1 MGKTLGQLRNEIG
14 LTFDYGGQGG
24 VDFLTN
30 ETIIESGSAE
40 KNINGDGKFQL
51 SFKSTNAGSIPLGT
65 RLNSIFGSFIMANTY
80 VPSASENGV
89 YTYSPSFIS
98 TDSLLSKTLF
108 YKNIQ
113 TDEGEDVVLYT
124 FTYAGAAST
133 IVAELNTFSN
143 GAVELAEGLGSTTI
157 VVSFDGDSIKSA
169 ASKIANA
176 LNENI
181 CIIDGVIH
189 IGGYNA
195 YSADDYYNYFV
206 VLGGTRNMGKRT
218 ISNRAGATV
227 QYYAAVTKRL
237 TIDAPG
243 SAIDLSNGEPKLMK
257 LLIFD
262 DIYPKMELVITSVSS
277 RDCYMMD
284 DSGERI
290 VDHWEGEGELRIP
303 VYKRYKKFY
312 ITLGMSD
319 GSAYV
324 FDQSKLIS
332 GKPLGILFQSGS
344 LTGRE
349 FDLAY
354 FSENTTECEIDD
366 VSYVDSNGASSGYS
380 VSAGSYR
387 IIMQADGGVLL
398 PNADICPAVGDKI
411 TLTGM
416 AMSNQYITAARAE
429 LLARGQ
435 QVANLYASKKVP
447 SFQAVTRFADFLLEG
462 SGAPNIGTPVDSS
475 GQAVRSGSG
484 NDDYIV
490 TSVTTDL
497 ISGSQQVTFGTFKP
511 KGLLQ
516 TLVDKVE
523 GVSLS
528 GGGATVGGEEYYR
541 GTASMG
547 IDQFNALRNAGGALG
562 MVSVNQKINDT
573 IGDIGD
579 LEDALEEVKQQ
590 TDAKFDVWFG
600 TGFPIPNKDAAEQG
614 QTTSQYPASEWDT
627 EEKKAQH
634 VQDIY
639 YDMSREPMRTGGR
652 AWRWVTYTDGALTLY
667 RWEGITD
674 ADTLASLEKLSDVA
688 SDGKLTG
695 GAEKMRVYID
705 WVHIVEDF
713 RNYVTEHNME
723 TVPTE
728 LAAYIT
734 KFEALGTILNDGQ
747 SIFSVEPENEGDVGY
762 VVIDPPAWLSQNL
775 NDPDNIYSTT
785 IIDDVEDYY
794 LAWYE
799 YYQAAAVLSAAI
811 VAASEAAA
819 AEALQTLADMANDN
833 ILTVIEKDNILREWQ
848 SVNSEKAGLVMQ
860 ARRARITSESVY
872 TGYISAF
879 RLLATYLHDPSY
891 SSVISEE
898 NIPDNTDTTFP
909 AMLRANED
917 SSINGS
923 AFNTHWKDYYDAR
936 SALMAAISV
945 KRQSY
950 FVGTD
955 VPNPPYSAGDFWMK
969 TLTAQDN
976 KGTLMICIT
985 SKSENEQ
992 ANESD
997 WTEFAPNVTDY
1008 KILLCA
1014 LAEKLYGIFGSAI
1027 FGKDLYFGGSPA
1039 SALND
1044 SLWYDASTGK
1054 LAVRNSGTWNYY
1066 DVDSADVAI
1075 LVDSFRCV
1083 YDVLGARKITVYG
1096 ERPQETPNLYDL
1108 YISPVTYTDS
1118 VTHKTLSGGIEILM
1132 YGENGWELLMKSINS
1147 VLENIGNFIRAIVF
1161 GSESGDMVTASGQI
1175 IGQKFVQLFSEA
1187 KLYDPENENADE
1199 DGYVS
1204 LTQALFGIN
1213 VYQETIEVDG
1223 EEVKVWRSSAKLSAD
1238 RIQFSGKEVDLSA
1251 DQINF
1256 TGKII
1261 ARDPE
1266 NNPTL
1271 QVDNEGNVST
1281 RGNMTSAGV
1290 KAYSKMDNGLLEIGT
1305 VDSEGN
1311 EKPRYRVHIVEKN
1324 GHTYPVITLLDENQN
1339 TIGQIDESL
1348 FQTQSVEDSWFD
1360 RKFIKIV
1367 EGTTIFE
1374 SIKDLEGT
1382 DYFCYAEG
1390 YTLAGGAKAYTSG
1403 GSNPSP
1409 TLNGHW
1415 FKEQSASIGNYME
1428 DGSYVDKRTFFRIE
1442 KRGIRTYTQ
1451 SYRKIYT
1458 VNQGVLEETERTL
1471 DSVWV
1476 LTGTIPPDDDGGEI
1490 LDPNA

>member
-1 MGKTLGQLRNEIG
+1 MGKTFGQLRNEAG
-14 LTFDYGGQGG
+14 LSFDYGSQGG
-24 VDFLTN
+24 VDFLTD

-51 SFKSTNAGSIPLGT
+51 SFKSTNAVAIPLGT
-65 RLNSIFGSFIMANTY
+65 RLNSAFGSYIMAKTY
-80 VPSASENGV
+80 VPSAGANGV
-89 YTYSPSFIS
+89 YTYNPSFVS

-108 YKNIQ
+108 YKSIQ
-113 TDEGEDVVLYT
+113 TDEGESVVLYT

-133 IVAELNTFSN
+133 IVAELNTFSS
-143 GAVELAEGLGSTTI
+143 GSVVLAEGLGSTTI

-169 ASKIANA
+169 ASKIASA

-195 YSADDYYNYFV
+195 YAADDYYNYFV

-218 ISNRAGATV
+218 ISNKSGSTV

-243 SAIDLSNGEPKLMK
+243 SAIDLSNGEPKMMK
-257 LLIFD
+257 LLTFD
-262 DIYPKMELVITSVSS
+262 DIYPKMELVITSVST

-284 DSGERI
+284 DSGERVI
-290 VDHWEGEGELRIP
+290 DHWEGEGELRIP

-312 ITLGMSD
+312 ITLGLAN
-319 GSAYV
+319 GSEYV
-324 FDQSKLIS
+324 FDSSKLIS

-366 VSYVDSNGASSGYS
+366 VDYVDSGGASGGYNAP
-380 VSAGSYR
+380 AGSYR

-398 PNADICPAVGDKI
+398 PNADIKPSVNDKV

-416 AMSNQYITAARAE
+416 AMSSQYITQARAD

-435 QVANLYASKKVP
+435 QVANMYASKKAP
-447 SFQAVTRFADFLLEG
+447 SFQVVTRFADFLTEG
-462 SGAPNIGTPVDSS
+462 ASAPNIGTPVDSA

-484 NDDYIV
+484 DYIV

-497 ISGSQQVTFGTFKP
+497 INGSQQITFGTFKP

-516 TLVDKVE
+516 TIVDKID
-523 GVSLS
+523 GISLS
-528 GGGATVGGEEYYR
+528 GGGATVGGEDYYR

-547 IDQFNALRNAGGALG
+547 IDQYNALRNAGGALG
-562 MVSVNQKINDT
+562 MVSVNQKINNAID
-573 IGDIGD
+573 DIDD
-579 LEDALEEVKQQ
+579 LEDALEEVKHQ

-600 TGFPIPNKDAAEQG
+600 IGFPIPNKDAAEQG

-627 EEKKAQH
+627 DEKKAQH

-639 YDMSREPMRTGGR
+639 YDMTREPMQTGGR
-652 AWRWVTYTDGALTLY
+652 AWRWMTYTEGALTLY

-674 ADTLASLEKLSDVA
+674 ADTLSSLEKLSDVA

-705 WVHIVEDF
+705 WMHIVEDF

-728 LAAYIT
+728 LAAYVT
-734 KFEALGTILNDGQ
+734 KFAALGTILNDGQ

-762 VVIDPPAWLSQNL
+762 VVIDPPAWLSANL
-775 NDPDNIYSTT
+775 SDPDNIYSTT
-785 IIDDVEDYY
+785 IIEDVEEYY

-799 YYQAAAVLSAAI
+799 YYQAAAALSAAI
-811 VAASEAAA
+811 IAASEAAA

-833 ILTVIEKDNILREWQ
+833 ILTVIEKDSILREWQ
-848 SVNSEKAGLVMQ
+848 SVNSEKTGLAMQ
-860 ARRARITSESVY
+860 ARRARITLESAY
-872 TGYISAF
+872 TNYIAAF

-891 SSVISEE
+891 SSIISEE

-992 ANESD
+992 ANEND
-997 WTEFAPNVTDY
+997 WTEFAPNVSDY

-1014 LAEKLYGIFGSAI
+1014 LAEKLYGIFGNAI

-1054 LAVRNSGTWNYY
+1054 LAVRNSGAWNYY

-1096 ERPQETPNLYDL
+1096 ERPQGTTPNLYDL

-1223 EEVKVWRSSAKLSAD
+1223 EEIKVWRSSAKLSAD
-1238 RIQFSGKEVDLSA
+1238 HIQFSGKEVDLSA

-1256 TGKII
+1256 NGKIV
-1261 ARDPE
+1261 ARGTD

-1271 QVDNEGNVST
+1271 QIDTNGNVRT
-1281 RGNMTSAGV
+1281 RGNVTSAGV
-1290 KAYSKMDNGLLEIGT
+1290 RAYSKMDDGLLEIGT
-1305 VDSEGN
+1305 IDIEGN
-1311 EKPRYRVHIVEKN
+1311 ETPRYRVQIVEKN
-1324 GHTYPVITLLDENQN
+1324 GRTYPVISLLDENQDVV
-1339 TIGQIDESL
+1339 GQIDEGL
-1348 FQTQSVEDSWFD
+1348 FQTQSIDDSWFD
-1360 RKFIKIV
+1360 RKFIKIE
-1367 EGTTIFE
+1367 EGTTIYE
-1374 SIKDLEGT
+1374 NIADLEGT
-1382 DYFCYAEG
+1382 DYFCYGEG
-1390 YTLAGGAKAYTSG
+1390 YTLAGSSKTYTSG
-1403 GSNPSP
+1403 GSEPSP
-1409 TLNGHW
+1409 TLNNHW
-1415 FKEQSASIGNYME
+1415 FKQQEATVGNYME
-1428 DGSYVDKRTFFRIE
+1428 NGSYVDKRTFFRTE
-1442 KRGIRTYTQ
+1442 TRGIRIYTQ

-1476 LTGTIPPDDDGGEI
+1476 LTGTIPPTDEEE
-1490 LDPNA
+1490 LEP